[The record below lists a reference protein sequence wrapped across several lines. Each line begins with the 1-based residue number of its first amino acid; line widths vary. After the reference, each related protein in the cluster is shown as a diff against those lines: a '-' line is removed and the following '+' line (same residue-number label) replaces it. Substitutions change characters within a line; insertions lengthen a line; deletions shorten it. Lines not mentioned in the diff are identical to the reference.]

1 MSPPNGICSAP
12 VVDARGSCCDDEAA
26 VIQCSGRSGHPQAR
40 QEVGLSMTLI
50 TEAAHLRAVPAVCD
64 PHVDEGAAAM
74 TIGSSQRAPQEP
86 PVAAGA
92 FLGHYELIRELGRGG
107 MGTVFLARD
116 VRLGRLVAIKLV
128 TTLTGSRLDRFLLEA
143 RATALCK
150 HENIVTIY
158 DVNEHDGY
166 PYMVLEYIEGQS
178 LRAWM
183 MQRRPA
189 GAARGAAATPL
200 STSAAV
206 EVMVPV
212 VRALA
217 CAHKLGIV
225 HRDLKPENI
234 MLEASGAIKVLDF
247 GIAKLLDARAA
258 SARDERAPPALPA
271 PTDLT
276 GELPLTRDG
285 AVVGTL
291 AYMSPEQRAGEEI
304 DHATDIWAVGIMLHE
319 LATGA
324 HPFEEAGAPGSA
336 RPAALDAPVR
346 PLGAA
351 RGDLG
356 PLGPVI
362 ERCLRR
368 PPSER
373 FASAQ
378 QLLAE
383 LTPLLPGRREIVLGA
398 DERPFAGLS
407 AFQEGDADR
416 FFGREDD
423 IAGMVARLKSQP
435 LLAIVG
441 ASGVGKSSLVRAG
454 IIPALKRSGA
464 GWASL
469 VMRPGREPLA
479 ALADLLGHPSLR
491 ENTEADAPAELA
503 RDSARSQLIER
514 LRAEP
519 GYLGAALRAWSTRNQ
534 RRVVLFVDQFEELYT
549 LSCDA
554 RDRAAFFS
562 CLEGVAD
569 DASSPLRVIL
579 STRSDFIERVAED
592 RRFMAGVT
600 RGLVFLSPIGREGL
614 RDALLKPIQAARY
627 EIEDPAMVDGILDVL
642 ETTRGALPL
651 LQFTAARLWDMRDR
665 DRRLLTRASYE
676 AIGGVA
682 GTLASHAD
690 AVLAGLGGRQ
700 AKLCRAI
707 LERLVTPERT
717 RAIASLEELR
727 ELPGDGDPDELE
739 SVVHLLADARLLAI
753 ETGRDDAGSKVEI
766 VHESLIAR
774 WPTLLRWL
782 DENQE
787 DAVFLD
793 KLRAAA
799 RHWASS
805 GGADDLLW
813 RGKLAEEARRFRERS
828 ERRLPEREQRY
839 LDAVIGLAGQAQR
852 RKRNLIVGTIASLAL
867 LVVGATAGIVTVV
880 RQNRVI
886 SAQLAD
892 IRRTEDSLE
901 EALARETASRQA
913 AEQAR
918 MSTEEQRR
926 RAELLQ
932 KEAEEARDRAEAEA
946 ERARAAAGEAR
957 TARDEA
963 RTSEAEARR
972 AKAQADDE
980 RARAGV
986 EARKAKQA
994 ADDERRSKEELE
1006 QLIQRSVGRIRDRL
1020 R

>member
-1 MSPPNGICSAP
+1 MI
-12 VVDARGSCCDDEAA
+12 DARGSCSDDEEA
-26 VIQCSGRSGHPQAR
+26 VTPPPGRRGRPQAR
-40 QEVGLSMTLI
+40 QGVGLSTTLI
-50 TEAAHLRAVPAVCD
+50 TEAPPHTAPAAD
-64 PHVDEGAAAM
+64 DAPTDERAAA
-74 TIGSSQRAPQEP
+74 TSAPSRRAPQEP

-128 TTLTGSRLDRFLLEA
+128 TTLTGSRLDRFLVEA

-206 EVMVPV
+206 EMMVPV

-247 GIAKLLDARAA
+247 GIAKLLDGRAA
-258 SARDERAPPALPA
+258 AARDEHAPPG
-271 PTDLT
+271 PTELT
-276 GELPLTRDG
+276 GALPLTRDG
-285 AVVGTL
+285 AVMGTL

-319 LATGA
+319 LVTGA

-346 PLGAA
+346 ALGGA

-356 PLGPVI
+356 PLGPII

-368 PPSER
+368 QRSER

-398 DERPFAGLS
+398 AESPFAGLS
-407 AFQEGDADR
+407 AFQEVDADR

-435 LLAIVG
+435 LLAVVG

-469 VMRPGREPLA
+469 VMRPGREPMA
-479 ALADLLGHPSLR
+479 ALADLLGHPALR
-491 ENTEADAPAELA
+491 EETEAKTEDDAPAELA
-503 RDSARSQLIER
+503 RDSARGQRIER

-519 GYLGAALRAWSTRNQ
+519 GYLGAALRAWSARHQ

-614 RDALLKPIQAARY
+614 RDALVKPIQAARY
-627 EIEDPAMVDGILDVL
+627 EIEDPAMVDGILDAL
-642 ETTRGALPL
+642 ETTHGALPL

-787 DAVFLD
+787 DAVFLG

-918 MSTEEQRR
+918 MSTEEQRK

-972 AKAQADDE
+972 AEAQADDE

>member
-1 MSPPNGICSAP
+1 MSPLNGICSARM
-12 VVDARGSCCDDEAA
+12 VDAGGSCSDDEAA
-26 VIQCSGRSGHPQAR
+26 VIQWPGRSGHRQVR
-40 QEVGLSMTLI
+40 QEVGPSMTLI
-50 TEAAHLRAVPAVCD
+50 TEAAHLRAVPIAYY
-64 PHVDEGAAAM
+64 PRADERAAAM
-74 TIGSSQRAPQEP
+74 TIGSSRPASHEL
-86 PVAAGA
+86 PVAAGIS
-92 FLGHYELIRELGRGG
+92 LGHYELIRELGRGG

-116 VRLGRLVAIKLV
+116 VRLGRLVAIKLL
-128 TTLTGSRLDRFLLEA
+128 TTLTGSRLDRFLVEA

-150 HENIVTIY
+150 HENIVTIH

-183 MQRRPA
+183 TQRGPA
-189 GAARGAAATPL
+189 GAARGIAATPVPA
-200 STSAAV
+200 SAAV
-206 EVMVPV
+206 ELMVPV

-247 GIAKLLDARAA
+247 GIAKLLDAHAA
-258 SARDERAPPALPA
+258 SARDGRAPPA

-285 AVVGTL
+285 AVMGTL

-319 LATGA
+319 LVTGA
-324 HPFEEAGAPGSA
+324 HPFDEARTPSSA

-346 PLGAA
+346 ALGAA
-351 RGDLG
+351 RGELGALG
-356 PLGPVI
+356 PIV

-368 PPSER
+368 QKSER

-398 DERPFAGLS
+398 AESPFAGLS
-407 AFQEGDADR
+407 AFQEVDADR

-454 IIPALKRSGA
+454 IIPAIKRSGA

-469 VMRPGREPLA
+469 VMRPGREPMA
-479 ALADLLGHPSLR
+479 ALADLLTHPSLR
-491 ENTEADAPAELA
+491 EKTEADAPEALA
-503 RDSARSQLIER
+503 RDTARRRLIDR

-519 GYLGAALRAWSTRNQ
+519 GHLGAELRAWAARNQ

-554 RDRAAFFS
+554 RERAAFFS

-600 RGLVFLSPIGREGL
+600 RGLVFLSPVGREGL
-614 RDALLKPIQAARY
+614 REALLKPVQAARY
-627 EIEDPAMVDGILDVL
+627 EIEDPAMVEGILDVL
-642 ETTRGALPL
+642 ETTPGALPI

-665 DRRLLTRASYE
+665 ERRLLTRASYE

-682 GTLASHAD
+682 GALASHAD
-690 AVLAGLGGRQ
+690 AVLAGLSGRQ

-739 SVVHLLADARLLAI
+739 SLVHLLADARLLAI
-753 ETGRDDAGSKVEI
+753 ETGRDDVGSKVEI

-918 MSTEEQRR
+918 MSTEEQRK

-972 AKAQADDE
+972 AEAQADDE

-986 EARKAKQA
+986 EERKAKQA

>member
-1 MSPPNGICSAP
+1 
-12 VVDARGSCCDDEAA
+12 
-26 VIQCSGRSGHPQAR
+26 
-40 QEVGLSMTLI
+40 MTLI
-50 TEAAHLRAVPAVCD
+50 TEAAPPRTAPAAHD
-64 PHVDEGAAAM
+64 PPTDERLAATSGAPR
-74 TIGSSQRAPQEP
+74 RAPEEP
-86 PVAAGA
+86 PVAAGTT
-92 FLGHYELIRELGRGG
+92 LGHYELIRELGRGG

-116 VRLGRLVAIKLV
+116 VRLGRLVAIKLL
-128 TTLTGSRLDRFLLEA
+128 TTLTGPRLDRFLVEA

-150 HENIVTIY
+150 HENIVTIH

-183 MQRRPA
+183 TQRRPA
-189 GAARGAAATPL
+189 GAARGVAATPAP
-200 STSAAV
+200 TSAAV
-206 EVMVPV
+206 ELMVPV

-258 SARDERAPPALPA
+258 AARDERAPPA
-271 PTDLT
+271 PTDLA

-285 AVVGTL
+285 AVMGTL

-319 LATGA
+319 LVTGA
-324 HPFEEAGAPGSA
+324 HPFDEARVPSA
-336 RPAALDAPVR
+336 TGLAALDEPLRAIGGAR
-346 PLGAA
+346 GELGA
-351 RGDLG
+351 LF
-356 PLGPVI
+356 PII

-368 PPSER
+368 QRSER

-378 QLLAE
+378 HLLAE
-383 LTPLLPGRREIVLGA
+383 LDQLLPGRREIVLGA
-398 DERPFAGLS
+398 AERPFAGLS
-407 AFQEGDADR
+407 AFQEADADR

-423 IAGMVARLKSQP
+423 IAGMVARLESQP

-469 VMRPGREPLA
+469 VMRPGREPVA
-479 ALADLLGHPSLR
+479 ALADLLSHPSLR
-491 ENTEADAPAELA
+491 ETTEADASAELVRDAA
-503 RDSARSQLIER
+503 RRQLIER

-519 GYLGAALRAWSTRNQ
+519 GYLGAELRAWSSRNQ

-554 RDRAAFFS
+554 RERATFFS

-600 RGLVFLSPIGREGL
+600 RGLVFLSPIGRQGL
-614 RDALLKPIQAARY
+614 RDALVKPIQAARY
-627 EIEDPAMVDGILDVL
+627 DIEDPAMVDGILAVL
-642 ETTRGALPL
+642 ETTPGALPI

-665 DRRLLTRASYE
+665 ARRLLTRASYE

-690 AVLAGLGGRQ
+690 AVLAGLSGRQ
-700 AKLCRAI
+700 VKLCRAI

-753 ETGRDDAGSKVEI
+753 ETGRDNAGSKVEI
-766 VHESLIAR
+766 VHESLIER
-774 WPTLLRWL
+774 WPTLQRWL

-799 RHWASS
+799 RQWESS
-805 GGADDLLW
+805 GCADDLLW
-813 RGKLAEEARRFRERS
+813 RGKLAEEVRRFRERS

-839 LDAVIGLAGQAQR
+839 LDAVVRLAGQAQR
-852 RKRNLIVGTIASLAL
+852 RKRNLIAGTIASLSL
-867 LVVGATAGIVTVV
+867 LVVGATAGIVKVV
-880 RQNRVI
+880 RQNQVI
-886 SAQLAD
+886 SAQLED

-901 EALARETASRQA
+901 DALARETASRQA

-926 RAELLQ
+926 RAERLQ
-932 KEAEEARDRAEAEA
+932 REAEEARDRAEAEA
-946 ERARAAAGEAR
+946 EKSRAAAKEAR

-972 AKAQADDE
+972 AEAQADDE

-986 EARKAKQA
+986 EERKAKQA

-1006 QLIQRSVGRIRDRL
+1006 ELIRRSVGRVRDRL

>member
-1 MSPPNGICSAP
+1 
-12 VVDARGSCCDDEAA
+12 
-26 VIQCSGRSGHPQAR
+26 
-40 QEVGLSMTLI
+40 MTLI
-50 TEAAHLRAVPAVCD
+50 TDAPHLRAAPAAHD
-64 PHVDEGAAAM
+64 SHAGERAATM
-74 TIGSSQRAPQEP
+74 TIGPPRPAPQEP
-86 PVAAGA
+86 PVSAGA

-128 TTLTGSRLDRFLLEA
+128 TTLTGPRLDRFLVEA

-150 HENIVTIY
+150 HENIVTIH

-183 MQRRPA
+183 TQRRPA
-189 GAARGAAATPL
+189 GAARGAAATPVPA
-200 STSAAV
+200 SAAV
-206 EVMVPV
+206 ELMAPV

-247 GIAKLLDARAA
+247 GIAKLLDTDAA
-258 SARDERAPPALPA
+258 SARDGRAPPA
-271 PTDLT
+271 PTGLT

-285 AVVGTL
+285 AVIGTL

-304 DHATDIWAVGIMLHE
+304 DHATDIWAVGVMLHE
-319 LATGA
+319 LVTGA
-324 HPFEEAGAPGSA
+324 HPFDETKTPSSA
-336 RPAALDAPVR
+336 RLAALDAPVR
-346 PLGAA
+346 SLGAA
-351 RGDLG
+351 RGELGALG
-356 PLGPVI
+356 PII

-368 PPSER
+368 QRSER

-383 LTPLLPGRREIVLGA
+383 LTPLLPGRREVVLGA
-398 DERPFAGLS
+398 AESPFAGLS
-407 AFQEGDADR
+407 AFQEVDADR

-454 IIPALKRSGA
+454 VIPALKRSGA

-469 VMRPGREPLA
+469 VMRPGRQPVA

-491 ENTEADAPAELA
+491 EDAEADAPAGLA
-503 RDSARSQLIER
+503 RDAARGRLIER

-519 GYLGAALRAWSTRNQ
+519 GYLGAELRAWSARNQ

-554 RDRAAFFS
+554 RERAAFFS

-614 RDALLKPIQAARY
+614 RDALVKPVQAARY

-642 ETTRGALPL
+642 ETTPGALPL

-690 AVLAGLGGRQ
+690 AVLAGLSGRQ

-707 LERLVTPERT
+707 LERLVTPART

-727 ELPGDGDPDELE
+727 ELPGDGDPGEIE
-739 SVVHLLADARLLAI
+739 SVVHLLADERLLAI
-753 ETGRDDAGSKVEI
+753 ETGGDNAGSKVEI
-766 VHESLIAR
+766 VHESLIER

-799 RHWASS
+799 RQWAST
-805 GGADDLLW
+805 GCADDLLW

-839 LDAVIGLAGQAQR
+839 LDAVVGLAGQAQR
-852 RKRNLIVGTIASLAL
+852 RKRNLIVGTIASLVL
-867 LVVGATAGIVTVV
+867 LVMGATAGIITVY
-880 RQNRVI
+880 RQNQVI
-886 SAQLAD
+886 TAQLED

-918 MSTEEQRR
+918 MSTEEERR
-926 RAELLQ
+926 RAERLQ
-932 KEAEEARDRAEAEA
+932 REAEEARDRAEAEA
-946 ERARAAAGEAR
+946 ERARAAATEAR

-963 RTSEAEARR
+963 RASEAEARR
-972 AKAQADDE
+972 AEARADDE

-986 EARKAKQA
+986 EERKARQA

-1006 QLIQRSVGRIRDRL
+1006 QLIKRSVGRIRDSL

>member
-1 MSPPNGICSAP
+1 MKPEDGGSP
-12 VVDARGSCCDDEAA
+12 
-26 VIQCSGRSGHPQAR
+26 
-40 QEVGLSMTLI
+40 TLI
-50 TEAAHLRAVPAVCD
+50 TDAPPPRPAPSAHDPRA
-64 PHVDEGAAAM
+64 DERAAAM
-74 TIGSSQRAPQEP
+74 AIGASRPAPQEL
-86 PVAAGA
+86 PVAAGT

-116 VRLGRLVAIKLV
+116 VRLGRLVAIKLL
-128 TTLTGSRLDRFLLEA
+128 TTLTGPRLDRFLVEA
-143 RATALCK
+143 RATARCK

-158 DVNEHDGY
+158 DVDEHDGY

-183 MQRRPA
+183 KQRRPA

-200 STSAAV
+200 STSAAA
-206 EVMVPV
+206 EVIVPV

-247 GIAKLLDARAA
+247 GIAKQLDAAP
-258 SARDERAPPALPA
+258 ARDERAPPALHA
-271 PTDLT
+271 PTDLA
-276 GELPLTRDG
+276 GALPLTRDG
-285 AVVGTL
+285 AVMGTL
-291 AYMSPEQRAGEEI
+291 AYMSPEQRAGEAI

-319 LATGA
+319 LVTGA
-324 HPFEEAGAPGSA
+324 HPFDEAGAPGAA
-336 RPAALDAPVR
+336 RPAALDAPAR
-346 PLGAA
+346 ALGAG

-356 PLGPVI
+356 PLGPIV

-368 PPSER
+368 RRSER

-378 QLLAE
+378 ELLAE

-398 DERPFAGLS
+398 AESPFAGLS
-407 AFQEGDADR
+407 AFQEVDADR

-469 VMRPGREPLA
+469 VMRPGRAPMA
-479 ALADLLGHPSLR
+479 ALADLLGHPALR
-491 ENTEADAPAELA
+491 EKTEAKTDDGAPAALA
-503 RDSARSQLIER
+503 RDSARGQRIER

-519 GYLGAALRAWSTRNQ
+519 GYLGAALRAWSARNQ

-627 EIEDPAMVDGILDVL
+627 EIEDPAMVDGILDML
-642 ETTRGALPL
+642 ETTHGALPL

-753 ETGRDDAGSKVEI
+753 ETGRDNAGSKVEI

-892 IRRTEDSLE
+892 IRRTEESLE

-918 MSTEEQRR
+918 MSTEEQRE

-972 AKAQADDE
+972 AEAQADDE
-980 RARAGV
+980 RARAGA

-1006 QLIQRSVGRIRDRL
+1006 QLIQRSVGRIRERL

>member
-1 MSPPNGICSAP
+1 MTGTEEHGLRGEETLTLSPGPGAGLASTSTTESPVLGAAPLGPTEPAPRPEESPASRTGPLRRSSTAQEPFGPPMSS
-12 VVDARGSCCDDEAA
+12 R
-26 VIQCSGRSGHPQAR
+26 QATGPAIR
-40 QEVGLSMTLI
+40 AGTLI
-50 TEAAHLRAVPAVCD
+50 
-64 PHVDEGAAAM
+64 
-74 TIGSSQRAPQEP
+74 
-86 PVAAGA
+86 
-92 FLGHYELIRELGRGG
+92 GHYELIRELGRGG
-107 MGTVFLARD
+107 MGTVFLGRD
-116 VRLGRLVAIKLV
+116 VRLGRLVGIKVV
-128 TTLTGSRLDRFLLEA
+128 TSLTGARLQRFLVEA

-150 HENIVTIY
+150 HENIVTIH

-166 PYMVLEYIEGQS
+166 PYMVLEYIDGQS

-183 MQRRPA
+183 DQRRPA
-189 GAARGAAATPL
+189 GADEAVATAPV
-200 STSAAV
+200 SASAAV
-206 EVMVPV
+206 EMMVPV
-212 VRALA
+212 VRALS

-247 GIAKLLDARAA
+247 GIAKLLDTDVAGPV
-258 SARDERAPPALPA
+258 ERAPISIR
-271 PTDLT
+271 TT
-276 GELPLTRDG
+276 LTREG
-285 AVVGTL
+285 AMMGTIP
-291 AYMSPEQRAGEEI
+291 YMSPEQWLGEGI
-304 DHATDIWAVGIMLHE
+304 DHASDIWAVGIMLYE
-319 LATGA
+319 LVTGA
-324 HPFEEAGAPGSA
+324 HPLAPVTVHSLMQVALLDQPMPELDGA
-336 RPAALDAPVR
+336 RPE
-346 PLGAA
+346 LGA
-351 RGDLG
+351 LG
-356 PLGPVI
+356 GI
-362 ERCLRR
+362 IDRCLRKR
-368 PPSER
+368 KAER
-373 FASAQ
+373 TASAQ
-378 QLLAE
+378 QLLSE
-383 LTPLLPGRREIVLGA
+383 LLPLLPGRHEIVLGA
-398 DERPFAGLS
+398 DESPFAGLS
-407 AFQEGDADR
+407 AFQEADADR
-416 FFGREDD
+416 FFGRAED
-423 IAGMVARLKSQP
+423 VARMVTRLRSQP

-454 IIPALKRSGA
+454 IVPALKRSGG
-464 GWASL
+464 GWESL
-469 VMRPGREPLA
+469 ILRPGREPMA
-479 ALADLLGHPSLR
+479 ALAELLGHPSLLTR
-491 ENTEADAPAELA
+491 GGSERPEPSGGDASRGRMLV
-503 RDSARSQLIER
+503 ER

-519 GYLGAALRAWSTRNQ
+519 GYLGAELRAWAARKQ

-554 RDRAAFFS
+554 GERAAFLS
-562 CLEGVAD
+562 CLGGVAD

-579 STRSDFIERVAED
+579 SMRSDFIERVAED
-592 RRFMAGVT
+592 RHFMAAVT
-600 RGLVFLSPIGREGL
+600 RGLVVLPPIGRAGL
-614 RDALLKPIQAARY
+614 RDALTRPVQAARY
-627 EIEDPAMVDGILDVL
+627 EIEDPALVEDILDVL

-651 LQFTAARLWDMRDR
+651 LQFMAARWWDLRDR
-665 DRRLLTRASYE
+665 ERRLLTRASYE

-787 DAVFLD
+787 DAVFLG

-918 MSTEEQRR
+918 MSTEEQRK

-932 KEAEEARDRAEAEA
+932 REAEEARDRAEAEA

-986 EARKAKQA
+986 EERKAKQA

-1006 QLIQRSVGRIRDRL
+1006 QLIRRSVGRIRDRL

>member
-1 MSPPNGICSAP
+1 
-12 VVDARGSCCDDEAA
+12 
-26 VIQCSGRSGHPQAR
+26 
-40 QEVGLSMTLI
+40 MTLV
-50 TEAAHLRAVPAVCD
+50 TEAPPRTASTAYDPSTDERPA
-64 PHVDEGAAAM
+64 GASGAPR
-74 TIGSSQRAPQEP
+74 RAPQAP
-86 PVAAGA
+86 PVAAGT

-128 TTLTGSRLDRFLLEA
+128 TTLTGHRLDRFLVEA
-143 RATALCK
+143 RATARCK
-150 HENIVTIY
+150 HESIVTIY
-158 DVNEHDGY
+158 DVNEHHGY

-183 MQRRPA
+183 TQRRPA

-247 GIAKLLDARAA
+247 GIAKQLDADAA
-258 SARDERAPPALPA
+258 PARDERAPHA
-271 PTDLT
+271 PTDAM
-276 GELPLTRDG
+276 GALPLTRDG
-285 AVVGTL
+285 AVMGTL
-291 AYMSPEQRAGEEI
+291 AYMSPEQRAGEAI

-319 LATGA
+319 LVTGA

-336 RPAALDAPVR
+336 PPAALDAPVR
-346 PLGAA
+346 ALGGA

-356 PLGPVI
+356 PLGPII

-368 PPSER
+368 QRSER

-378 QLLAE
+378 ELLAE

-398 DERPFAGLS
+398 AESPFAGLS
-407 AFQEGDADR
+407 AFQEVDADR

-469 VMRPGREPLA
+469 VLRPGREPMA
-479 ALADLLGHPSLR
+479 ALADLLGHPALR
-491 ENTEADAPAELA
+491 EEAEAKTEDDVPAALA
-503 RDSARSQLIER
+503 RDPARGQRIER

-519 GYLGAALRAWSTRNQ
+519 GYLGAALRAWSARNQ

-642 ETTRGALPL
+642 EATHGALPL

-665 DRRLLTRASYE
+665 ERRLLTRASYE

-682 GTLASHAD
+682 GTLAAHAD

-700 AKLCRAI
+700 ARLCRAI

-753 ETGRDDAGSKVEI
+753 ETGRDNAGSKVEI

-799 RHWASS
+799 RQWASS

-913 AEQAR
+913 AEHAR
-918 MSTEEQRR
+918 MSTEEQRK

-932 KEAEEARDRAEAEA
+932 REAEEARDRAEAEA

-963 RTSEAEARR
+963 RTSEVEARR